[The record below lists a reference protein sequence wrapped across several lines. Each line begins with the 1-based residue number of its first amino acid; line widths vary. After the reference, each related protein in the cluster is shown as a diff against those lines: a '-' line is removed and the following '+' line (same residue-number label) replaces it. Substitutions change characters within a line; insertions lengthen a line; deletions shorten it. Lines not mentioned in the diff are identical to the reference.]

1 MITGTY
7 ITAVKLAL
15 AITSVFAENR
25 VCSPTACLEGKT
37 SSSLLAFDSSTST
50 YLLPGTYQ
58 SDLYSPSGLINAT
71 ISNTSSSLLISWPEY
86 PVGFVE
92 PWYGGTGDL
101 WTTNNHTNIDWR
113 SVYLPDTWYATLGEG
128 KVLWGAIPDRLSLP
142 KGVSGLRIQYTTSSA
157 CSPTCS
163 SHGECISTNSST
175 SCQCEEGWEGASC
188 NQCSPGYFG
197 TSCKSCPSNCTVCD
211 DGFFGTGYCLG
222 TATNSSKTC
231 NCDHGTCTPTNGCA
245 CSAGWITNTSVSANL
260 CNSCIQ
266 GFFQDALGNCRAC
279 PVGCSTCSLQEGT
292 NSTATCISCFTSL
305 SISTA
310 NPSTCVFPSGSCQPG
325 PATSQCLTCAP
336 PRVRLQGDCV
346 GYKVGT
352 GQCDSSLSELD
363 GVFVVNNEKDS
374 CDACPHAKRDISC
387 KMGNVSR
394 PARMGGSY
402 PKGQLSSTEL
412 VQNAILSA
420 QLASDSQ

>member
-142 KGVSGLRIQYTTSSA
+142 KGVSGLRIQYTTSSLHVHRMESVFLQILQRRVSVKKDGKVPPA
-157 CSPTCS
+157 
-163 SHGECISTNSST
+163 TN
-175 SCQCEEGWEGASC
+175 AL
-188 NQCSPGYFG
+188 
-197 TSCKSCPSNCTVCD
+197 
-211 DGFFGTGYCLG
+211 LG
-222 TATNSSKTC
+222 TLA
-231 NCDHGTCTPTNGCA
+231 HP
-245 CSAGWITNTSVSANL
+245 ANL
-260 CNSCIQ
+260 
-266 GFFQDALGNCRAC
+266 
-279 PVGCSTCSLQEGT
+279 
-292 NSTATCISCFTSL
+292 
-305 SISTA
+305 
-310 NPSTCVFPSGSCQPG
+310 
-325 PATSQCLTCAP
+325 AP
-336 PRVRLQGDCV
+336 PIALFAMMDFLVLATVLVLLQIHQKPV
-346 GYKVGT
+346 IAT
-352 GQCDSSLSELD
+352 
-363 GVFVVNNEKDS
+363 
-374 CDACPHAKRDISC
+374 
-387 KMGNVSR
+387 
-394 PARMGGSY
+394 
-402 PKGQLSSTEL
+402 TEL
-412 VQNAILSA
+412 AHPQTDVHVLLGGLRIHQFLLICATAAFKDFSRTLWATVGLA
-420 QLASDSQ
+420 Q

>member
-1 MITGTY
+1 MITRTY

-71 ISNTSSSLLISWPEY
+71 ISNTSSSLLISGPEY

-92 PWYGGTGDL
+92 PGYGGTGDVR
-101 WTTNNHTNIDWR
+101 TTNSHTNIDWR

-142 KGVSGLRIQYTTSSA
+142 RGVSGLRIRYTTSSA
-157 CSPTCS
+157 CSPICS
-163 SHGECISTNSST
+163 SHGECISTNSSM

-231 NCDHGTCTPTNGCA
+231 NCDHGTCTPTNG
-245 CSAGWITNTSVSANL
+245 SAFKDFSRTLW
-260 CNSCIQ
+260 
-266 GFFQDALGNCRAC
+266 
-279 PVGCSTCSLQEGT
+279 
-292 NSTATCISCFTSL
+292 ATVELAHL

-310 NPSTCVFPSGSCQPG
+310 NPSTCVFPSGSCEPG

-387 KMGNVSR
+387 KMDNVSR

-412 VQNAILSA
+412 VQNVILSA
-420 QLASDSQ
+420 QLASDFQ